1 MTLTGRAGSI
11 PAPGTKAAKKFAAF
25 AVLCRKLLKT
35 TNPNCLMFIKTVHL
49 SPKKF
54 IGKQIQMS
62 LSNNRTAELWKDF
75 MSNRFKISNAISSD
89 LYSLQIYN
97 PDYFKNFSPH
107 TEFTKWAL
115 TEVEDFSIL
124 AEGFETFELQ
134 AGLYAVF
141 LHKGDTSAFINT
153 LNFIFKEW
161 LPNSGY
167 QLDTRPHFELL
178 TERYKNNSPE
188 SEEEVWIPIV

>member
-1 MTLTGRAGSI
+1 M
-11 PAPGTKAAKKFAAF
+11 PEAF
-25 AVLCRKLLKT
+25 KN

-75 MSNRFKISNAISSD
+75 MSNRSKISNAISTD
-89 LYSLQIYN
+89 LYSLQIYK
-97 PDYFKNFSPH
+97 PDYFKNFSPQ

-115 TEVEDFSIL
+115 TEVEDFSDIPI
-124 AEGFETFELQ
+124 GFEAFELT

-141 LHKGDTSAFINT
+141 LHKGDTSAFIKT
-153 LNFIFKEW
+153 FEFIFQEW
-161 LPNSGY
+161 LPKSGF
-167 QLDTRPHFELL
+167 QLDDRPHFELL
-178 TERYKNNSPE
+178 TDTYKNNSSE
-188 SEEEVWIPIV
+188 SEEEVWIPIL